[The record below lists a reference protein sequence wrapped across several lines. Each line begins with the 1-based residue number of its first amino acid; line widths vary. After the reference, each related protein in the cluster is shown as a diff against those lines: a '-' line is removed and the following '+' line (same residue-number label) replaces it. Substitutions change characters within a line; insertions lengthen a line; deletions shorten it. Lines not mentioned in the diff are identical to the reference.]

1 MLEIVLLRGR
11 MIASIRGD
19 FVPRFAYEITNP
31 YLAIV
36 DAEDIYWG
44 LLNYEISREDAWS
57 NCWERWAY
65 RNALSRETV
74 KKIFDNQNLYPKKR
88 KQ

>member
-1 MLEIVLLRGR
+1 MIEVVLFRGKQ
-11 MIASIRGD
+11 IASIKGD

-31 YLAIV
+31 YLAIIYV
-36 DAEDIYWG
+36 EEIYWG

-57 NCWERWAY
+57 DCWERWAY

-74 KKIFDNQNLYPKKR
+74 KKDF
-88 KQ
+88 